1 MRLDALVASKTGV
14 SRTKA
19 ARFIEE
25 GRVFYRGVCVDK
37 PSKDVPDDA
46 EIELREAQD
55 FASVGGDKLEKAL
68 NDFGA
73 SVEGAICADIG
84 ASNGGFTDCL
94 LRRGA
99 AKVFAVDVGECALP
113 ERLKDDP
120 RVVVKD
126 RLNAR
131 YITPSDLG
139 EPCDGRDD
147 RRQLHLTQIDP
158 STRKRAAQSERA
170 RLCAHQAAIRGG
182 AGGAV
187 KARDSNVAKDA
198 RSRRQRHTRICRK
211 LRLERVRDHRSADQ
225 KGQERRVRYRVGQ
238 NLILFIYAK
247 IVE

>member
-73 SVEGAICADIG
+73 RVEGAICADIG

-131 YITPSDLG
+131 YIMPSDLG
-139 EPCDGRDD
+139 EPCDVVTIDVSFISLKLILPPVKELLKVGGRVFALIKP
-147 RRQLHLTQIDP
+147 QFEAG
-158 STRKRAAQSERA
+158 RAALSKRGIVMSQKTRD
-170 RLCAHQAAIRGG
+170 LVVKDIRGFAESIG
-182 AGGAV
+182 LNAFAITEAPIKKDKNVEYVIGLV
-187 KARDSNVAKDA
+187 K
-198 RSRRQRHTRICRK
+198 I
-211 LRLERVRDHRSADQ
+211 
-225 KGQERRVRYRVGQ
+225 
-238 NLILFIYAK
+238 
-247 IVE
+247 

>member
-94 LRRGA
+94 LRHGA

-131 YITPSDLG
+131 YIMPSDLG
-139 EPCDGRDD
+139 EPCDVVTIDVSFISLKLILPPVKELLKAGGRVFALIKPQFEAG
-147 RRQLHLTQIDP
+147 RTALSKRGIVTSQK
-158 STRKRAAQSERA
+158 TRDLVVKD
-170 RLCAHQAAIRGG
+170 IRGFAESIG
-182 AGGAV
+182 LNAFAITEAPIKKDKNVEYVIGLV
-187 KARDSNVAKDA
+187 K
-198 RSRRQRHTRICRK
+198 I
-211 LRLERVRDHRSADQ
+211 
-225 KGQERRVRYRVGQ
+225 
-238 NLILFIYAK
+238 
-247 IVE
+247 

>member
-25 GRVFYRGVCVDK
+25 GRVFYRGLCVDK

-139 EPCDGRDD
+139 EPCDVVTIDVSFISLKLILPPAERLLKHGGRVFALIKPQFEAGKSALSKRGIVTSPKVRQAVVDD
-147 RRQLHLTQIDP
+147 V
-158 STRKRAAQSERA
+158 
-170 RLCAHQAAIRGG
+170 CAF
-182 AGGAV
+182 
-187 KARDSNVAKDA
+187 AKDIGFEVVGV
-198 RSRRQRHTRICRK
+198 T
-211 LRLERVRDHRSADQ
+211 SAPIKKD
-225 KGQERRVRYRVGQ
+225 KNVEFVA
-238 NLILFIYAK
+238 LFLK
-247 IVE
+247 N

>member
-139 EPCDGRDD
+139 EPCDVVTIDVSFISLKLILPPVKELLKVGGRVFALIKP
-147 RRQLHLTQIDP
+147 QFEAG
-158 STRKRAAQSERA
+158 RAALSKRGIVTSQKTRD
-170 RLCAHQAAIRGG
+170 LVVKDIRGFAESIG
-182 AGGAV
+182 LNAFAITEAPIQKDKNVEYVIGLV
-187 KARDSNVAKDA
+187 K
-198 RSRRQRHTRICRK
+198 I
-211 LRLERVRDHRSADQ
+211 
-225 KGQERRVRYRVGQ
+225 
-238 NLILFIYAK
+238 
-247 IVE
+247 

>member
-46 EIELREAQD
+46 EIELREAHD

-139 EPCDGRDD
+139 EPLDVVTIDVSFISLKLILPPAERLLKHGGRVFALIKPQFEAGKSALSKRGIVTSPKVRQSVVDD
-147 RRQLHLTQIDP
+147 V
-158 STRKRAAQSERA
+158 
-170 RLCAHQAAIRGG
+170 CAF
-182 AGGAV
+182 
-187 KARDSNVAKDA
+187 AKDIGFEVVGV
-198 RSRRQRHTRICRK
+198 T
-211 LRLERVRDHRSADQ
+211 SAPIKKD
-225 KGQERRVRYRVGQ
+225 KNVEFVA
-238 NLILFIYAK
+238 LFLK
-247 IVE
+247 N

>member
-73 SVEGAICADIG
+73 SVEGAVCADIG

-131 YITPSDLG
+131 FIGVDDIG
-139 EPCDGRDD
+139 EPLDVVTIDVSFISLKLILPPAERLLKHGGRVFALIKPQFEAGKSALSKRGIVTSPKVRQAVVDD
-147 RRQLHLTQIDP
+147 V
-158 STRKRAAQSERA
+158 
-170 RLCAHQAAIRGG
+170 CAF
-182 AGGAV
+182 
-187 KARDSNVAKDA
+187 AKDIGFEVVGV
-198 RSRRQRHTRICRK
+198 T
-211 LRLERVRDHRSADQ
+211 SAPIKKD
-225 KGQERRVRYRVGQ
+225 KNVEYVIGLV
-238 NLILFIYAK
+238 K
-247 IVE
+247 I

>member
-99 AKVFAVDVGECALP
+99 AKVFAVDVGELHHAKRPRRAL
-113 ERLKDDP
+113 R
-120 RVVVKD
+120 R
-126 RLNAR
+126 
-131 YITPSDLG
+131 
-139 EPCDGRDD
+139 RDD

-158 STRKRAAQSERA
+158 STRKRAAQSGRA
-170 RLCAHQAAIRGG
+170 RLCAHQAAIRSG

-198 RSRRQRHTRICRK
+198 RSRRQRHTRLCRK
-211 LRLERVRDHRSADQ
+211 HRLERIRDHRSADQ

>member
-73 SVEGAICADIG
+73 DVSGAICADIG

-113 ERLKDDP
+113 DRLKTDP

-131 YITPSDLG
+131 FIGVDDIG
-139 EPCDGRDD
+139 EPLDVVTIDVSFISLKLILPPAERLLKHGGRVFALIKPQFEAGKSALSKRGIVTSPKVRQAVVDD
-147 RRQLHLTQIDP
+147 V
-158 STRKRAAQSERA
+158 
-170 RLCAHQAAIRGG
+170 CAF
-182 AGGAV
+182 
-187 KARDSNVAKDA
+187 AKDIGFEVVGV
-198 RSRRQRHTRICRK
+198 T
-211 LRLERVRDHRSADQ
+211 SAPIKKD
-225 KGQERRVRYRVGQ
+225 KNVEFVA
-238 NLILFIYAK
+238 LFLK
-247 IVE
+247 N

>member
-84 ASNGGFTDCL
+84 ASNGGFTD
-94 LRRGA
+94 
-99 AKVFAVDVGECALP
+99 
-113 ERLKDDP
+113 
-120 RVVVKD
+120 
-126 RLNAR
+126 
-131 YITPSDLG
+131 
-139 EPCDGRDD
+139 
-147 RRQLHLTQIDP
+147 
-158 STRKRAAQSERA
+158 
-170 RLCAHQAAIRGG
+170 
-182 AGGAV
+182 
-187 KARDSNVAKDA
+187 
-198 RSRRQRHTRICRK
+198 
-211 LRLERVRDHRSADQ
+211 
-225 KGQERRVRYRVGQ
+225 
-238 NLILFIYAK
+238 
-247 IVE
+247 